1 MLYEAVKQGR
11 TLEGV
16 QYLRGVAA
24 LMVVVHHARGYF
36 GVEAA
41 DWSTFGSRGVD
52 VFFVISGFIMAFV
65 TQRYQSDVSRWPQ
78 VRDFLVKRVI
88 RVVPLYWLAL
98 AIAARYLI
106 VNGQIDVDLL
116 KDFAFIPRWLGDDR
130 TQPFPYLI
138 PGWTINYEMFFY
150 LTFGVCMM
158 LGRMRYVVLFG
169 FFALLI
175 LAGMTQSSE
184 SVYWAF
190 YTQFILSEF
199 LLGILLFHL
208 VSNTSRSFHPLV
220 YLVALVGGTVG
231 LVLANDV
238 LQNHYLFGITSAILL
253 WGALN
258 LLQDR
263 RNRFLLLVGDASYSI
278 YIFHSV
284 ILEYG
289 TRLLRKTGL
298 SEPDPLTIVV
308 VFASQILLVLVLSIF
323 LHKMVEKPLVS
334 LGQRLLL
341 RKGASARATTQAST
355 S

>member
-1 MLYEAVKQGR
+1 MLYEAVRQGR

-24 LMVVVHHARGYF
+24 LMVVVHHARAYF

-41 DWSTFGSRGVD
+41 DWSSFGSRGVD

-65 TQRYQSDVSRWPQ
+65 TQRYQPDANRWLQ

-88 RVVPLYWLAL
+88 RVVPLYWIAL

-106 VNGQIDVDLL
+106 ANAQIDADLL
-116 KDFAFIPRWLGDDR
+116 RDFGFIPRWLGDDR

-150 LTFGVCMM
+150 LVFGVCMM
-158 LGRMRYVVLFG
+158 LGRFRYIVLFG
-169 FFALLI
+169 FFAMLI
-175 LAGMTQSSE
+175 VAGLSHHSE
-184 SVYWAF
+184 NVYWIF

-208 VSNTSRSFHPLV
+208 VSKTSRSFHPVV
-220 YLVALVGGTVG
+220 YLGALVCGTVG

-238 LQNHYLFGITSAILL
+238 LQNHYLFGVMSAILL

-258 LLQDR
+258 LLQGR
-263 RNRFLLLVGDASYSI
+263 RNEFLLLVGDASYSI

-284 ILEYG
+284 ILEHG
-289 TRLLRKTGL
+289 ARLLRKTGL
-298 SEPDPLTIVV
+298 TEPDTLTICVV
-308 VFASQILLVLVLSIF
+308 LTSQVLLVLALSII
-323 LHKMVEKPLVS
+323 LHKIVEKPLVS
-334 LGQRLLL
+334 LGQRVLL
-341 RKGASARATTQAST
+341 RKSAPARAVTPEPVG
-355 S
+355 

>member
-1 MLYEAVKQGR
+1 
-11 TLEGV
+11 
-16 QYLRGVAA
+16 
-24 LMVVVHHARGYF
+24 MVVVHHARGYF

-65 TQRYQSDVSRWPQ
+65 TQRYQPDVSRWPQ

-88 RVVPLYWLAL
+88 RVVPLYWIAL

-106 VNGQIDVDLL
+106 ANGQIDADLL

-158 LGRMRYVVLFG
+158 LGRFRYVVLFG
-169 FFALLI
+169 FFTTLLV
-175 LAGMTQSSE
+175 AGLSHQSDN
-184 SVYWAF
+184 VYWGF

-208 VSNTSRSFHPLV
+208 VSNTTRSFHPLI
-220 YLVALVGGTVG
+220 YLSALVGGTVG

-238 LQNHYLFGITSAILL
+238 LQNHYLFGIMSAILL

-263 RNRFLLLVGDASYSI
+263 SNQFLLLVGYASYSI

-289 TRLLRKTGL
+289 ARLIRKTGL
-298 SEPDPLTIVV
+298 TEPEPVTIFVV
-308 VFASQILLVLVLSIF
+308 LASQLLLVLVLSIF

-334 LGQRLLL
+334 MGQRLLL
-341 RKGASARATTQAST
+341 RKGASARVVSRSSAG
-355 S
+355 